1 MVFAKIMLLCV
12 TLVVLSVASKEEHY
26 CPVKVG

>member
-12 TLVVLSVASKEEHY
+12 TLVVLSAASKEEE
-26 CPVKVG
+26 K